1 MINYIVYL
9 LIIIILVLVS
19 VLAIK
24 AINRGIEAKQKINKD
39 PIYDNNKNKKN
50 NNEKDWIYFAK

>member
-1 MINYIVYL
+1 MINYIVYI

-24 AINRGIEAKQKINKD
+24 ALNRGIKAKQKINKD
-39 PIYDNNKNKKN
+39 PINDNYKNKKN
-50 NNEKDWIYFAK
+50 NNEKD

>member
-50 NNEKDWIYFAK
+50 NNEKD